1 MATRLLNFIGISA
14 NGLGGARRFPYFPSF
29 PNSPIGKYGKY
40 ENREKY
46 GKNGRRRV
54 ARTPAGLVGAGPTLA
69 TGPSNF
75 TGMMADSPEP
85 LHTVHA
91 FHTFHTFHSA
101 PTPQSGSSESV
112 QSMESAERPKHLWV
126 RSGQVRR
133 GAPCRCRRNV
143 ELFRTN
149 SRGRGGWP
157 TITTR
162 QQPCDHGGARPG
174 SPRPGPQVCG
184 PLNTSHTSHIL
195 RAFHSFQSPR
205 LGSTESAESVE

>member
-1 MATRLLNFIGISA
+1 MATRLLNFIGLSA
-14 NGLGGARRFPYFPSF
+14 NGLGATRHFPYFPSF
-29 PNSPIGKYGKY
+29 PNFPIGKYGKY

-85 LHTVHA
+85 LHTVH
-91 FHTFHTFHSA
+91 TFHTFHSVQ
-101 PTPQSGSSESV
+101 TPQSGSSESV
-112 QSMESAERPKHLWV
+112 QSMESAEWPRHLRV
-126 RSGQVRR
+126 RSGQAGR
-133 GAPCRCRRNV
+133 GAPCRCRRDV
-143 ELFRTN
+143 ELLRTN
-149 SRGRGGWP
+149 SRDHGGWP

-162 QQPCDHGGARPG
+162 QQPCGHGGARPG

-184 PLNTSHTSHIL
+184 PLNAFHTSRIL
-195 RAFHSFQSPR
+195 RAFHSFRSSR
-205 LGSTESAESVE
+205 FGSMESAESVE